1 MKAYVLGRPE
11 NGRASW
17 KLTSLP
23 DPTPDSGE
31 VLVRVRAASLNY
43 RDLMVARGL
52 YGGTPRADLV
62 PLSDGAG
69 EIVALG
75 QRAKRFRVG
84 QRVVGAYYP
93 TWLAGPGP
101 QRASH
106 GQHMKGAGNVDG
118 VLAEYVTFPET
129 GVVPAPSHL
138 SFEAA
143 STLPCAALT
152 AYNALFVAGP
162 RLDPGATVLVLG
174 TGGVSVMA
182 AQFALAAGLRPM
194 ATSSSAKKLERFRSL
209 GVTDVVDYRQTPEWQ
224 DEVLRLTGG
233 EGADHIV
240 DVGGAGTLP
249 RSFQAV
255 KIGGT
260 ISLIGILAGAT
271 HIDPLPILFRRIR
284 VQGLSVGPVALLEAM
299 NRSIEATKFEP
310 AIDEVFPFARA
321 PEALVKLEDG
331 AHFGKLVVRI
341 D

>member
-1 MKAYVLGRPE
+1 MKAYVLGPPE
-11 NGRASW
+11 NGRAPW

-23 DPTPDSGE
+23 DPTPHAGE

-52 YGGTPRADLV
+52 YGGTPRVDLV

-75 QRAKRFRVG
+75 QGAKRFRVG

-93 TWLAGPGP
+93 TWLAGPP
-101 QRASH
+101 QASH
-106 GQHMKGAGNVDG
+106 RQFMKGAGIVDG

-129 GVVPAPSHL
+129 GVAPAPSHL

-143 STLPCAALT
+143 STLPCAAVT

-174 TGGVSVMA
+174 TGGVSVVA
-182 AQFALAAGLRPM
+182 AQFALAAGLRPI
-194 ATSSSAKKLERFRSL
+194 ATSSSVKKLERLRSL
-209 GVTDVVDYRQTPEWQ
+209 GVTDVVDYRQTPEWH

-260 ISLIGILAGAT
+260 ISLIGFLAGAPN
-271 HIDPLPILFRRIR
+271 IDPLPILFRRIR
-284 VQGLSVGPVALLEAM
+284 VQGLSVGSVAMLEAM
-299 NRSIEATKFEP
+299 NRSIEATRLEP

-321 PEALVKLEDG
+321 PEALVKLENG